1 MSPVEINVLV
11 FPAESCDNMFMQ
23 ESDDQI
29 VTLAFFST
37 EVEATLIADELK
49 REGIQAEPAGILTA
63 GFRAEAPGRVKVLVH
78 ERDLERARVL
88 LDDYIHSR
96 EDIDWSQ
103 VDVGEPE
110 G

>member
-1 MSPVEINVLV
+1 
-11 FPAESCDNMFMQ
+11 MQ
-23 ESDDQI
+23 ETDDNI

-78 ERDLERARVL
+78 ERDFDKAKAL
-88 LDDYIHSR
+88 LDEYVHSR
-96 EDIDWSQ
+96 DEIDWSK